1 MFNLKSFLMK
11 KQLIISLFLLFSTV
25 LFSQEKVTGKII
37 YDNNQPLQGANI
49 YWQNTQIGA
58 VSDDKG
64 NFSIPFTAENSV
76 LVISYVGFKT
86 IYLTITEPKS
96 ITQNLEFDT
105 TLDEV
110 TLTKLKSSLQRNLGS
125 TANVQTMTAKELTKA
140 ACCNLSESFETNPSI
155 DVNFS
160 DAVSGTRQIRILGLT
175 SPYITMT
182 EENILG
188 LRGGSQY
195 SGLSYIPGPWVHSIQ
210 ITKGAGSV
218 INGYE
223 SISGQI
229 NYEFLKP
236 VEEPTIF
243 INVFG
248 AMGGRYELNTHYH
261 TILNEH
267 WATGVLVHG
276 NFRNEKNDMNKDG
289 FLDNPLMRQINVMN
303 QWKYGICGK
312 KGISAEFKWRFFID
326 EKQSGQVAFDPS
338 IPRSVNP
345 FWGSEI
351 NTRQFL
357 ASAKVGYV
365 FPDMDY
371 QSIGF
376 QNQFTDY
383 RQDGYYGNRDY
394 FVRHQS
400 WYSNLLFATII
411 SNTLHKFTTGA
422 SFQWDRFEELYQFND
437 FSRTDIGAGAFFE
450 YSYNN
455 NDDLSYTLGGR
466 ADYSN
471 RLGAFFTPRAHIRF
485 QPAEQTTLRAS
496 IGRGKRL
503 ANVFMENQNLFASNR
518 TFVLPTLPQGDNG
531 FYNLDPEI
539 AWNYGLSFLQKFKI
553 LGKDAEIGLDLYR
566 TDFQNQVVIDLDA
579 STQQV
584 NFYNLNG
591 KSFAKSLQL
600 DFNIT
605 PAKHMEW
612 RNSYKF
618 YDVRN
623 TNSIGL
629 DQRVLQPR
637 HRFFTN
643 LAYETNTKDNGNQWK
658 FDATYNWLGKQRMP
672 VSTGNPSEFQ
682 WNTMAPAFFT
692 LNAQVTKVF
701 SSNFEIYVGGENM
714 NNYRQPNA
722 IIAATDPFG
731 DFFDSSMIYGPVF
744 GAMYYAGLRWR
755 IN

>member
-11 KQLIISLFLLFSTV
+11 KQFIISFFLFFSLM
-25 LFSQEKVTGKII
+25 LFSQKSVNGYITF
-37 YDNNQPLQGANI
+37 DANQPLKGVNV

-64 NFSIPFTAENSV
+64 NFTIPFTSENSI

-86 IYLTITEPKS
+86 ITQTIVEPGNFNFKM
-96 ITQNLEFDT
+96 EFDT
-105 TLDEV
+105 SLDEV
-110 TLTKLKSSLQRNLGS
+110 TLTKLRSSLQRNLS
-125 TANVQTMTAKELTKA
+125 TTANVQTMTAKELTKA
-140 ACCNLSESFETNPSI
+140 ACCNLSESFETNPSV

-160 DAVSGTRQIRILGLT
+160 DAVSGTRQIRMLGLT

-182 EENILG
+182 EENILA

-195 SGLSYIPGPWVHSIQ
+195 SGLSFIPGPWAHSIQ

-236 VEEPTIF
+236 DEEPTLF

-248 AMGGRYELNTHYH
+248 AIGGRYELNTHYH
-261 TILNEH
+261 TVLNEH
-267 WATGVLVHG
+267 WATGLLVHG

-312 KGISAEFKWRFFID
+312 TGISAEFKWRFFVD
-326 EKQSGQVAFDPS
+326 EKQSGQIAFDPS

-365 FPDMDY
+365 FPEMDY

-383 RQDGYYGNRDY
+383 RQDGFYGNRDY

-400 WYSNLLFATII
+400 WYSNLLFASII

-471 RLGAFFTPRAHIRF
+471 RLGVFLTPRAHIRF
-485 QPAEQTTLRAS
+485 QPAAQTTLRAS
-496 IGRGKRL
+496 VGRGKRL
-503 ANVFMENQNLFASNR
+503 ANVFMENQNLFASSR
-518 TFVLPTLPQGDNG
+518 AFVLPTLPQGDNG

-553 LGKDAEIGLDLYR
+553 LDKDAELGLDLYR
-566 TDFQNQVVIDLDA
+566 TDFQNQVVVDLDA

-584 NFYNLNG
+584 NFYNLDG
-591 KSFAKSLQL
+591 KSFANSLQL

-605 PAKHMEW
+605 PLTHLEW

-629 DQRVLQPR
+629 DQRVLQPK
-637 HRFFTN
+637 HRFFSN
-643 LAYETNTKDNGNQWK
+643 LAYETRAKDNGKQWK

-682 WNTMAPAFFT
+682 WNTMASSFFT

-731 DFFDSSMIYGPVF
+731 DFFDSSLIYGPVF